1 MHVHPVLGEP
11 TLMLAFE
18 GWNDACESA
27 STAIR
32 FIDSTLRCVP
42 LADIDS
48 DDYYDF
54 TVRRPR
60 VQYQAGQSGPIAWP
74 SNEFRYGV
82 SEEGLELITGL
93 GIEPHMRW
101 RGYCESVVELAVDM
115 GVQRCLILGAYLADV
130 VYSQPVAVSG
140 FASDVGLLERF
151 EIEPT
156 TYEGPTGIVGVLA
169 NALQEEGVEV
179 LSIWAGLPHYI
190 SATPNPRGTL
200 ALLRKVSRYL
210 ETPFDLQQVKQ
221 DALRFEEEISKIVA
235 SDEELS
241 DYVKELKRREFA
253 QEPDRI
259 SRIVD

>member
-27 STAIR
+27 SLAIR
-32 FIDSTLRCVP
+32 FVDSKLRGVP
-42 LADIDS
+42 LADIDP

-54 TVRRPR
+54 TVRRPT
-60 VQYQAGQSGPIAWP
+60 VHYQAGASSPITWS

-82 SEEGLELITGL
+82 SDEGLELITGL

-101 RGYCESVVELAVDM
+101 RSYCESIVELAVDM

-140 FASDVGLLERF
+140 FASDSSLLERYA
-151 EIEPT
+151 IEPT
-156 TYEGPTGIVGVLA
+156 SYEGPTGIVGVLA
-169 NALQEEGVEV
+169 SALEEEGVEV
-179 LSIWAGLPHYI
+179 LSVWAGLPHYI
-190 SATPNPRGTL
+190 SATPNPRGAL
-200 ALLRKVSRYL
+200 ALLRKVSQYL
-210 ETPFDLQQVKQ
+210 EIPFDLEKMKE
-221 DALRFEEEISKIVA
+221 DALRFEEDVSKVVA
-235 SDEELS
+235 SDNELS

-253 QEPDRI
+253 Q
-259 SRIVD
+259 

>member
-18 GWNDACESA
+18 GWNDACEAASSA
-27 STAIR
+27 VS
-32 FIDSTLRCVP
+32 FVNSKLRGVP
-42 LADIDS
+42 LADIDP

-54 TVRRPR
+54 TVRRPL
-60 VQYQAGQSGPIAWP
+60 VQYQGGRSGPVSWP

-82 SEEGLELITGL
+82 TEEGLELITGL

-101 RGYCESVVELAVDM
+101 RSYCESIVELAVDM

-130 VYSQPVAVSG
+130 VYSQPVVVTG
-140 FASDVGLLERF
+140 FASDSTLLDRF

-156 TYEGPTGIVGVLA
+156 SYEGPTGIVGVLS
-169 NALQEEGVEV
+169 NALEEEGVEV
-179 LSIWAGLPHYI
+179 LSLWAGLPHYI
-190 SATPNPRGTL
+190 SATPNPRGAL
-200 ALLRKVSRYL
+200 ALLRKVSQYL
-210 ETPFDLQQVKQ
+210 EIPFDLQKLKE
-221 DALRFEEEISKIVA
+221 DSLHFEEEISKIVA

-253 QEPDRI
+253 Q
-259 SRIVD
+259 